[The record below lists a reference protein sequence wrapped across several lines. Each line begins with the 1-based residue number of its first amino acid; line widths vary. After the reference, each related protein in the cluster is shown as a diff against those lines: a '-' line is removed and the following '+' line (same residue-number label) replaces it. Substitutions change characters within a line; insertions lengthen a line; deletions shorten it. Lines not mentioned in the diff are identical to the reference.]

1 MPDAEEKLT
10 PATRSDLETCLSLAL
25 TRGRA
30 LARSQAAEVTA
41 KGRRRTPGRA
51 SRAIWLRDHAQAYRR
66 RTLAAECAGVLAAY
80 EARLHEMTVM
90 RGGALG

>member
-25 TRGRA
+25 TSGRA
-30 LARSQAAEVTA
+30 LARSQPAEVTA
-41 KGRRRTPGRA
+41 KVVAERLVVY